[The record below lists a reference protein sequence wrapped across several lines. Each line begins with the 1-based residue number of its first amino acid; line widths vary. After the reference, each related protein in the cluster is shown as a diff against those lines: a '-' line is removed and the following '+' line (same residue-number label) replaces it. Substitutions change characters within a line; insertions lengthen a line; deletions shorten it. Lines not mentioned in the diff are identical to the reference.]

1 MSRLFTQAQKIA
13 VELVTGRSGEA
24 DHVIPWSKGG
34 KTTVENCQL
43 INKETNQKKAA
54 FMFEPREWQLMFL
67 QQWFDRKDGNPFML
81 MAVPGSGKTM
91 AAIDAAR
98 RWMDQGADRRLIV
111 VVPTDNLR
119 SQWQAEARKFGIELQ
134 TKEFGTRF
142 KDGFQGGVTSYHLV
156 GNQPMVFRKLCSV
169 APTMVIFD
177 EIHHCGEDS
186 HFGIGIKEAFELSR
200 EKLLMSG
207 TPWKSDGS
215 AIPFVKYDEHGFA
228 VADYSYGYIDALKDE
243 VIRWLV
249 FDHSKGA
256 ITNDFTGQRL
266 EIDSTISENQAS
278 DRLSA
283 LLDPVGA
290 YVSKQIED
298 SHRKLMECR
307 KTVPDAAAMAI
318 CIDQF
323 HATKIAGAIKRITGC
338 TPSVIVSDEH
348 IGNDTVDAFRKSS
361 KEWLV
366 SVRKVSEG
374 TDIKRLQVLCYL
386 TNVTAELF
394 FRQVIGRV
402 SRFRDMDDNEG
413 YVFLPADPRLI
424 KCAENIENEQ
434 VKGLEKRIAKSGG
447 PVGER
452 EQRELQMWSTE
463 HYGTDRVFIGGE
475 EITSNAD
482 KLKEIAE
489 STRTSMKQVM
499 DILAKAKVFNCF
511 PKDSDKQGTTNV
523 SSLEDKIDILRKRI
537 NSLTYCLAKKLEID
551 VSEIHRRF
559 KPQAQMSL
567 SELNEKYRQIL
578 KEIEEA
584 KNAQ

>member
-24 DHVIPWSKGG
+24 DHIIPWSKGG

-43 INKETNQKKAA
+43 ISKETNQKKGA
-54 FMFEPREWQLMFL
+54 FMFEPREWQLRFFVK
-67 QQWFDRKDGNPFML
+67 WEEKVEGKPFML

-91 AAIDAAR
+91 AAIEIAR
-98 RWMDQGADRRLIV
+98 RWMVAGSDRRLIV

-119 SQWQAEARKFGIELQ
+119 TQWQQEARRFGIELQ
-134 TKEFGTRF
+134 TKEFGTKF

-186 HFGIGIKEAFELSR
+186 HFGLGIKEAFELSQ

-228 VADYSYGYIDALKDE
+228 VADYSYGYVDALKDE

-266 EIDSTISENQAS
+266 EIDSSISENQAS
-278 DRLSA
+278 ERLSA
-283 LLDPVGA
+283 LLDPTGE

-323 HATKIAGAIKRITGC
+323 HATKIASAIKRITGC
-338 TPSVIVSDEH
+338 TPSVIVSDEQ

-386 TNVTAELF
+386 TNITSELF

-402 SRFRDMDDNEG
+402 SRLRNMDDNEG

-424 KCAENIENEQ
+424 RCAENIETEQ
-434 VKGLEKRIAKSGG
+434 VKALEKRISEPGG
-447 PVGER
+447 PIDER
-452 EQRELQMWSTE
+452 EQRELQIWSTE
-463 HYGTDRVFIGGE
+463 HSGTDRVFIGGE
-475 EITSNAD
+475 EITSKAD

-499 DILAKAKVFNCF
+499 DIIAQAQVFNCF
-511 PKDSDKQGTTNV
+511 PKDADKQDKPNV
-523 SSLEDKIDILRKRI
+523 SSLEDKMDALRQKI
-537 NSLTYCLAKKLEID
+537 NNAAYSLSKNMAID
-551 VSEIHRRF
+551 VSDIHRRF
-559 KPQAQMSL
+559 KPQAQMSFN
-567 SELNEKYRQIL
+567 ELIQKFSQIQ
-578 KEIEEA
+578 KWMQEA

>member
-54 FMFEPREWQLMFL
+54 FMFEPREWQSRFFAR
-67 QQWFDRKDGNPFML
+67 WGNREANDAFML

-91 AAIDAAR
+91 AAIEAAR
-98 RWMDQGADRRLIV
+98 LWMEQGTDRRLIV

-119 SQWQAEARKFGIELQ
+119 TQWQQEAKRFGIELQ
-134 TKEFGTRF
+134 TKEFGTQF

-186 HFGIGIKEAFELSR
+186 HFGLGIKEAFELSR

-228 VADYSYGYIDALKDE
+228 VADYSYGYVDALKDD

-266 EIDSTISENQAS
+266 EIDSSISENQAS
-278 DRLSA
+278 ERLSA
-283 LLDPVGA
+283 LLDPTGE

-298 SHRKLMECR
+298 SHRKLLECR
-307 KTVPDAAAMAI
+307 KTVPDAAAMVI

-323 HATKIAGAIKRITGC
+323 HATKIASAIKRITGC
-338 TPSVIVSDEH
+338 TPSVIVSDEQ

-386 TNVTAELF
+386 TNVTSELF

-402 SRFRDMDDNEG
+402 SRLRNMDDNEG

-424 KCAENIENEQ
+424 RCAENIETEQ
-434 VKGLEKRIAKSGG
+434 VKALEKRISESGG
-447 PVGER
+447 PIDER
-452 EQRELQMWSTE
+452 EQRELQIWSTE
-463 HYGTDRVFIGGE
+463 HSGTDRVFIGSQ
-475 EITSNAD
+475 EITSNAE

-499 DILAKAKVFNCF
+499 DIIAKAHVFNCL
-511 PKDSDKQGTTNV
+511 PKDDEKQGNANA
-523 SSLEDKIDILRKRI
+523 SGLEEKIDTLRQKI
-537 NSLTYCLAKKLEID
+537 NKAAFWLSKKLVID

-567 SELNEKYRQIL
+567 NDLMEKYRQIQ

-584 KNAQ
+584 KDAQ